1 LKSTALKFGSA
12 TKPWLALLY
21 GCAWAA
27 ITAAGLM
34 AGAGFFFLLGM
45 ILAAA
50 HLAWQ
55 VLSLDIDDA
64 ENCLVRFR
72 SNRDLGLIV
81 LAAIVLDM
89 GLAAL
94 I

>member
-1 LKSTALKFGSA
+1 
-12 TKPWLALLY
+12 
-21 GCAWAA
+21 
-27 ITAAGLM
+27 
-34 AGAGFFFLLGM
+34 M

-81 LAAIVLDM
+81 FAAIVLDM